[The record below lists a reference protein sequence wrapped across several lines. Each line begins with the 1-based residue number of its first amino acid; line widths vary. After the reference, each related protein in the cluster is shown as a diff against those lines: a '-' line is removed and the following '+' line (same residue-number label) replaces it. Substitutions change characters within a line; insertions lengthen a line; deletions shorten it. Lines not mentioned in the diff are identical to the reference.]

1 MPRRRQPA
9 RRPRRARRAR
19 RAIGPRNRRVARLT
33 MKPYN
38 YHFSLQSQ
46 ALIPTNVPGQIILSP
61 RGGPAPIRSAANWN
75 IVTSATNFVNLYDIS
90 LACYFTLE
98 DINYYNNFTSMYDA
112 YKFGKVSLS
121 LEYLQN
127 VAVSGAANGNATM
140 PSVMPTVYYYW
151 DQDDAVPPVSL
162 LSLTAKQGVKQYT
175 FGNGMRSTFKTSFVP
190 LVSPVVGTSQPGTV
204 AGIVPSKRE
213 WINCT
218 APNVIHNALKFFI
231 TDVYLPGGIDVA
243 TCFRLNWTYDV
254 SFRSPL
260 LCA

>member
-1 MPRRRQPA
+1 MARKPRRRA
-9 RRPRRARRAR
+9 PRKTF
-19 RAIGPRNRRVARLT
+19 GPRNRRTAQLT
-33 MKPYN
+33 LKPYN

-46 ALIPTNVPGQIILSP
+46 ALIPTNIPGQLVVSP
-61 RGGPAPIRSAANWN
+61 RGGAAPIRSAANWN
-75 IVTSATNFVNLYDIS
+75 IVSNATNFVNMYDVG
-90 LACYFTLE
+90 LATYFTLE
-98 DINYYNNFTSMYDA
+98 DLNYYANFTAMYDA
-112 YKFGKVSLS
+112 YKIGKITLS

-127 VAVSGAANGNATM
+127 VAISGAANGNATM

-151 DQDDAVPPVSL
+151 DQDDASPPVSL
-162 LSLTAKQGVKQYT
+162 LSITAKQGVKQHT
-175 FGNGMRSTFKTSFVP
+175 FGNGMRSIFKTSFVP
-190 LVSPVVGTSQPGTV
+190 VVSNVTGTSQPGTV
-204 AGIVPSKRE
+204 AGIVPNKRE
-213 WINCT
+213 WVNCT